1 MSWLV
6 KNMNKIERMKI
17 TGIILL
23 FLFNLLGVVP
33 SMGQTQEE
41 KVYSK
46 IDLMYNVL
54 NQKDKATLPAEEY
67 SKCFDEV
74 DLAVMLMI
82 DSLPTDAFKAKAE
95 LVAYKNVMNTLGL
108 YVDRGGKDL
117 VKKYKKRL
125 KGIRYEVS
133 FYRRITLY
141 I

>member
-1 MSWLV
+1 
-6 KNMNKIERMKI
+6 MNKIERMKI
-17 TGIILL
+17 TGVILL

-82 DSLPTDAFKAKAE
+82 DSLPTDALKAKAE

-108 YVDRGGKDL
+108 YVDRGGTDL
-117 VKKYKKRL
+117 TKKYKKRL
-125 KGIRYEVS
+125 KGLDMKSPFIDE
-133 FYRRITLY
+133 LPY